1 MRQKAFTESQHRKDL
16 APMDE
21 VPIGGDFFG
30 NPYLA
35 KQFAQLQKRYTERL
49 LAGIKAWKEI
59 SYQVIDPEKALK
71 YCPEEYD
78 RIEDAAALS
87 KRFVEFMD
95 GQMEKVY
102 DISSKDL
109 RGDFKA
115 FGDGRDSRRM
125 LAESESAVRLHEKLK
140 ELYGLR

>member
-1 MRQKAFTESQHRKDL
+1 MAD
-16 APMDE
+16 

-35 KQFAQLQKRYTERL
+35 RLFAQLQSSCTKHL
-49 LAGIKAWKEI
+49 LAGIKTWKEI

-95 GQMEKVY
+95 GQVRYFQQRPQRRFQDVWRWPRHQRK
-102 DISSKDL
+102 IS
-109 RGDFKA
+109 
-115 FGDGRDSRRM
+115 
-125 LAESESAVRLHEKLK
+125 
-140 ELYGLR
+140 

>member
-1 MRQKAFTESQHRKDL
+1 M
-16 APMDE
+16 
-21 VPIGGDFFG
+21 
-30 NPYLA
+30 
-35 KQFAQLQKRYTERL
+35 
-49 LAGIKAWKEI
+49 
-59 SYQVIDPEKALK
+59 K

-87 KRFVEFMD
+87 KCFVAFMD

-115 FGDGRDSRRM
+115 FGDGRDTREK
-125 LAESESAVRLHEKLK
+125 LVDSESAVRLHEKLK

>member
-1 MRQKAFTESQHRKDL
+1 MA
-16 APMDE
+16 E

-95 GQMEKVY
+95 DGQWRKNTIFPVKTSEA
-102 DISSKDL
+102 I
-109 RGDFKA
+109 
-115 FGDGRDSRRM
+115 SRRLEM
-125 LAESESAVRLHEKLK
+125 AETPEKNWLIANRL
-140 ELYGLR
+140 

>member
-1 MRQKAFTESQHRKDL
+1 MA
-16 APMDE
+16 E

-95 GQMEKVY
+95 GQMEKEH
-102 DISSKDL
+102 DISAKDL
-109 RGDFKA
+109 RGDFKT
-115 FGDGRDSRRM
+115 FGDGRDSRRI
-125 LAESESAVRLHEKLK
+125 LAESESAARLHEKLK

>member
-1 MRQKAFTESQHRKDL
+1 MV
-16 APMDE
+16 E

-30 NPYLA
+30 NPYLE
-35 KQFAQLQKRYTERL
+35 KQFAQLQRHYTECL
-49 LAGIKAWKEI
+49 LAGIKTWKEI

-95 GQMEKVY
+95 GQMEKVH

-109 RGDFKA
+109 RGDFKT

-125 LAESESAVRLHEKLK
+125 LAESESAMKLHEKLK